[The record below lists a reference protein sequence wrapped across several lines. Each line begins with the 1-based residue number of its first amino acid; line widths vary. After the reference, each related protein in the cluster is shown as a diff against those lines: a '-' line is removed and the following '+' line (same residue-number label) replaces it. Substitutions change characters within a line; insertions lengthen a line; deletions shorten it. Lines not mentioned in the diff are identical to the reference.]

1 MNYVED
7 FLRLIQDSVLNG
19 IQQHMT
25 TTVSITG
32 IILLFAVLKNFD
44 VHENSGAEIGRSAF
58 LVEYSAIVLLLGS
71 SVLRAKELAEGAID
85 GMVATMNGV
94 EPALLTA
101 SVATGSL
108 GTATGMG
115 STFLLATTLVS
126 NGIKNLFLPAACLLA
141 AFSVVD
147 NLSKEISI
155 SNLVDFIRKLV
166 LWGLGLVMTVY
177 LALLS
182 VQGFLTTAEE
192 TAARKTAKFAT
203 GSLVPI
209 VGQYLSD
216 SFDAVTSS
224 ASLIHNAT
232 GSGAMIAILTVCLA
246 PALELL
252 LVSGL
257 LQLASALTQPVAE
270 PRVSKCIGS
279 VATAISLMAGLVA
292 VCAAILTITI
302 GAFLSVMGNVTG
314 G

>member
-1 MNYVED
+1 MNYIED
-7 FLRLIQDSVLNG
+7 FLKLLADTVLQG
-19 IQQHMT
+19 VQEHMN
-25 TTVSITG
+25 TVGSIAG
-32 IILLFAVLKNFD
+32 IILVFVVLKRFD
-44 VHENSGAEIGRSAF
+44 TNAGGNAIGRSAF
-58 LVEYSAIVLLLGS
+58 LVEYSTVVLLLGNS
-71 SVLRAKELAEGAID
+71 MLHAKDLAEGAID
-85 GMVATMNGV
+85 GMVATLNGV

-101 SVATGSL
+101 SLATGSL

-115 STFLLATTLVS
+115 TTFLLATTIVS
-126 NGIKNLFLPAACLLA
+126 NGIKAFFLPAACLLA

-147 NLSKEISI
+147 NLSTELSI
-155 SNLVDFIRKLV
+155 SNLVDFIKKVV

-216 SFDAVTSS
+216 SFDAVASS
-224 ASLIHNAT
+224 ASLIHSTT
-232 GSGAMIAILTVCLA
+232 GTGAMIAILTLCLA

-252 LVSGL
+252 LIAGL
-257 LQLASALTQPVAE
+257 LQLTSALTQPVAE
-270 PRVSKCIGS
+270 PRVNKCIGA